1 MTEFSAPRLNNV
13 QARLAELGLNAVVL
27 GPTDSM
33 KYLYGFHPKPDER
46 PCFVVVSAAGAALLM
61 PELNAAEAKQYI
73 AAPMYEY
80 ADEDGPHA
88 ALKQLF
94 ADLRVEP
101 GKIAVDEEMR
111 TDFTLLV
118 LGELPGSTPVLAET
132 VIGYLRIRKDEA
144 EIAELIRNA
153 RIADK
158 GMEAAFAAMKPGMT
172 EREVADI
179 ITDAFLAEGADRA
192 AFTIVGAG
200 PNGAFPH
207 HHTGQTKLQAGESVL
222 LDIGAVSG
230 LYVSDITRMAFLGE
244 PSEEYQKVHDIVE
257 KAVQAGLAAVRPGV
271 RASEVDKA
279 ARDVITAAGYGE
291 YFTHRTGHGLG
302 MAGHE
307 APYITATS
315 DVVLETGMVFSI
327 EPGIYL
333 PGKFG
338 VRLEEIVVVREA
350 GAEIFSELPREV
362 RVIT

>member
-1 MTEFSAPRLNNV
+1 MTDFSAPRLNNV

-46 PCFVVVSAAGAALLM
+46 PCLLVVSAAGAALLM

-73 AAPMYEY
+73 NAPMYEY
-80 ADEDGPHA
+80 ADEDGPRA
-88 ALKQLF
+88 ALQQLF
-94 ADLRVEP
+94 TDLRVEP

-118 LGELPGSTPVLAET
+118 LDELPGSTPVLAEN
-132 VIGYLRIRKDEA
+132 VIGYLRVRKDED

-153 RIADK
+153 RIADN

-172 EREVADI
+172 EREVADV
-179 ITDAFLAEGADRA
+179 ITDAFLAAGADRA

-207 HHTGQTKLQAGESVL
+207 HHTGQTKLQTGESVL

-244 PSEEYQKVHDIVE
+244 PSAEYQKVHDIVE
-257 KAVQAGLAAVRPGV
+257 RAVQAGLAAVRPGV

-350 GAEIFSELPREV
+350 GAEIFSELPRDV